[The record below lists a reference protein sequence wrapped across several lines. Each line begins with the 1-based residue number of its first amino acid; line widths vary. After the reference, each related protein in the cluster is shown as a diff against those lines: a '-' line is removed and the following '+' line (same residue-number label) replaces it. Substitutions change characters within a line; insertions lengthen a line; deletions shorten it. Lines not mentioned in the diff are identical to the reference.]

1 VKKAEFG
8 NSYFLCATYPAVQLQ
23 SHSKFVQHADQ
34 SEFKLMVQLDSD
46 LQKIRKPKTEPQTQ
60 SSELF
65 YQYHQNFS
73 ISSSK
78 DRETGLM

>member
-46 LQKIRKPKTEPQTQ
+46 LQKIRKPKTEPQ